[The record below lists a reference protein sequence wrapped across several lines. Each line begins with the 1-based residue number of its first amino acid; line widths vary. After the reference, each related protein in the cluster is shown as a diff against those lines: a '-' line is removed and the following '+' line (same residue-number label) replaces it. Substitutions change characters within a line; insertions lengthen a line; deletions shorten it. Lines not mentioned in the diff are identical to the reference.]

1 MCKIDGP
8 QQDTISKAVRDEE
21 PQVID
26 VGTLVPIWLESL
38 SEEEYK
44 KVIPSH
50 YSYMMI
56 SLYIYDMEY

>member
-8 QQDTISKAVRDEE
+8 QQDTINEAVRDEE

-26 VGTLVPIWLESL
+26 VGTYIPIWLESL

-50 YSYMMI
+50 LLITRYAYTG
-56 SLYIYDMEY
+56 

>member
-1 MCKIDGP
+1 MDRNRTP
-8 QQDTISKAVRDEE
+8 SANAVRDEE

-26 VGTLVPIWLESL
+26 VGTSIPIRLESL

-50 YSYMMI
+50 LLITRYAYTG
-56 SLYIYDMEY
+56 

>member
-8 QQDTISKAVRDEE
+8 QQDTISDAVRDEE

-26 VGTLVPIWLESL
+26 VGTSVPIWLESL

-50 YSYMMI
+50 LLITRYAYTG
-56 SLYIYDMEY
+56 